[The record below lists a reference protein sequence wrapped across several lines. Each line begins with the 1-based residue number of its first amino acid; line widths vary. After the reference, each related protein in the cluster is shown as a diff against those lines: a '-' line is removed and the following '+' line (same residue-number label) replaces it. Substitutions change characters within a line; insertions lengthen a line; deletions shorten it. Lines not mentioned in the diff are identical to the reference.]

1 MMRNEGAK
9 WRSHGSAKLKPR
21 IGKAKVERRKLMTND
36 MTLADRVAE
45 LEASLKR
52 WETAAANGSIY
63 TRKDL
68 EEAVSAAL
76 EEAAEIE
83 KGET

>member
-1 MMRNEGAK
+1 MTDTWERIHDAALTRHEDGGAELA
-9 WRSHGSAKLKPR
+9 RLVIEADDPFQ
-21 IGKAKVERRKLMTND
+21 A
-36 MTLADRVAE
+36 LADRVAE
-45 LEASLKR
+45 LEAALKR